1 MKYELGGNN
10 MSLENQFFKIFNM
23 SRGSLTVHEMM
34 AVTTCLA
41 YIFTKDPKAK
51 SQLAFKGKDEAI
63 LKLESISCNASSYT
77 GSLRT
82 VGQTFDSSLRKLD
95 MDIYKMIV
103 DSVISNYDKDN
114 FSQLLIKTVSSFSG
128 KNEVENSTPDMLNQL
143 MIRLAEIQNDDKL
156 LDPSVGY
163 GSALLEVISQ
173 NPEQV
178 VVGQEIN
185 PEVAELAQMLL
196 EIAGAKEATVFSG
209 DTLVNP
215 QYLENGELSIF
226 DKVITVPPFSIRLD
240 RRNMSDDPFN
250 QFPFGSL
257 SRSSADWAFISN
269 AISSTK
275 IDGGKSVVMVPTGAL
290 YRGGADKSIR
300 QRLLD
305 YDYFE
310 AIISLPPKL
319 LMSTAI
325 PVVLL
330 IFNRDKDDSRM
341 GKVQF
346 IKVNEDQ
353 VILNRALNE
362 LSEKAIDTIVDA
374 YQNFSEVEG
383 FSKIVSRKQI
393 DAANMAVEQYIV
405 STNYTF
411 DGVEY
416 DVNLKGLDESNSLEL
431 GQIADINRGFN
442 LMSRNETEDGKY
454 RVLKISDLK
463 EGVIDYSEIA
473 RANVDEGTKVDNYLL
488 ENDDLILSIRGTTNK
503 VAIIKG
509 IEEPTLINP
518 NLVRI
523 RLKNKSGYLPE
534 FIQLFMESPV
544 GLAQLE
550 SISMGTTIR
559 QIPIRDLREYRV
571 PMISLEQQQMMLT
584 KYRENN
590 TRIMEKIAELNRQK
604 EELKSTMYQEMNISD
619 LFKEI

>member
-1 MKYELGGNN
+1 
-10 MSLENQFFKIFNM
+10 MSLENQIYKMFDL
-23 SRGSLTVHEMM
+23 SRGSLTIHETMTV
-34 AVTTCLA
+34 ATCLA

-51 SQLAFKGKDEAI
+51 SQLAFKGKDEAVK
-63 LKLESISCNASSYT
+63 KLASISQNADTS
-77 GSLRT
+77 
-82 VGQTFDSSLRKLD
+82 VGKVVNVGKTFDLLLQKLD
-95 MDIYKMIV
+95 KDVYKGMV
-103 DSVISNYDKDN
+103 DSVISTYEEEG
-114 FSQLLIKTVSSFSG
+114 FSQLLSEEVSSSAGKSG
-128 KNEVENSTPDMLNQL
+128 GENSTPSMLNQL
-143 MIRLAEIQNDDKL
+143 MVRLAEIQKDDKV
-156 LDPSVGY
+156 LDPSVGFA
-163 GSALLEVISQ
+163 GTLLEIINT
-173 NPEQV
+173 NPEQL

-209 DTLVNP
+209 DSLVNP

-250 QFPFGSL
+250 QFPFGPL

-310 AIISLPPKL
+310 AVISLPPKL

-353 VILNRALNE
+353 VISNRALNE

-442 LMSRNETEDGKY
+442 LMSRNETESGKY

-463 EGVIDYSEIA
+463 EGTIDYSEIA

-571 PMISLEQQQMMLT
+571 PMITLEQQQIMLD

-590 TRIMEKIAELNRQK
+590 TRIKEKMTELRRQK
-604 EELKSTMYQEMNISD
+604 EELKSVLYQEMNISD